1 MELSENTESNNKC
14 SNQEPNNL
22 SSNQVIKDA
31 RLIEVM
37 TMIIPQI
44 RSLTILDWLKI
55 MIMIMEINHD
65 YRYQSKL
72 YNLAQRN

>member
-1 MELSENTESNNKC
+1 MELNENAEFNNKC